1 MLVIGTANPPNSL
14 SQEEYTDWYFRVTNS
29 DHLTNLKDKM
39 KKICHRSGIKK
50 RHFHHTDDTFR
61 DHPELAVRDQQSLE
75 TRQDILATA
84 VPELAAEAAARA
96 ITEWGRPASDVTH
109 LLRHAHA
116 RSRRRAPRAKD
127 LAENN
132 PGERVLVVSAELS
145 LTLFRAPQEGHVDT
159 IVGQAL
165 FGDGAGAVI
174 VGAGGDERQVF

>member
-14 SQEEYTDWYFRVTNS
+14 SQEEYTDWYFCVTNS

-61 DHPELAVRDQQSLE
+61 DHPELAVRDQPSLE
-75 TRQDILATA
+75 TRQDILATV
-84 VPELAAEAAARA
+84 VPELAAEAAASA

-116 RSRRRAPRAKD
+116 RR
-127 LAENN
+127 
-132 PGERVLVVSAELS
+132 
-145 LTLFRAPQEGHVDT
+145 
-159 IVGQAL
+159 
-165 FGDGAGAVI
+165 
-174 VGAGGDERQVF
+174 